1 MSLAGVIGYPPKNNF
16 NPDFSEAAKRP
27 REVAWFPF
35 IFRYVPLGKT
45 AFSTLNLVVNS
56 SVVSA

>member
-1 MSLAGVIGYPPKNNF
+1 MSLGAVIGYPPKNNF
-16 NPDFSEAAKRP
+16 NLDFSDAANRP
-27 REVAWFPF
+27 RDVAWFPF
-35 IFRYVPLGKT
+35 IFQYVPLGKT